1 MSALCGSCIQAGQT
15 TPQGWAGLCVLEVY
29 AALFRQLP
37 ERSGRAQIYPFFSS
51 EENTQGQPQQTQ
63 QQQRGRRVS
72 QKFHL
77 HEVCWEKPGEESW
90 LVKNRFGAYC
100 FAL

>member
-15 TPQGWAGLCVLEVY
+15 TPRGWAGLCVLEVY
-29 AALFRQLP
+29 ASLFCQLP

-51 EENTQGQPQQTQ
+51 EENTQRQPQQTQ